1 MSEEQKK
8 MGFIELM
15 KSFPKRFWMAS
26 VFELLER
33 FAWYGMFAILAMYL
47 VASKD
52 KNGLGFTDEQGG
64 KIIGDIT
71 ALLYFL
77 PLITGAI
84 ADRIGYK
91 KSLIISFVTLAIGYA
106 TLGYVHSFWTF
117 YFVFLFLALGAAMFK
132 PVASAIVTRT
142 TDESNSSMGFGVFYM
157 MVNIGGW
164 IGPFIVGKLRGES
177 NWIIAFHMATGVILV
192 NLLFNIFFFKQDK
205 VEHPKESL
213 GETIKRSFLNI
224 WEALKDSK
232 LTVLLIIMIGFWT
245 LFNQLFYTLPK
256 FIQDWVDLKQLYT
269 SVHNFSPLLTS
280 LISDGKEAIA
290 KPELLVNLDAFAIII
305 FQMLI
310 SYVIIKWKPVN
321 AMIIGFIIVSI
332 GIGLTFYFRNG
343 IFIIAGILIFAIGE
357 MTANPKF
364 SSYIAEIS
372 PKGKE
377 ALYMGTYFL
386 PVFVGNKIA
395 GYLSGDVYG
404 KMSAKIALAQKEA
417 LSKGFEM
424 VDKSGQL
431 VHYTKTGFKA
441 IDKSGHILKNVK
453 VNITKNDYIAQLAD
467 KLHMN
472 TDQLTSYLWNTYHP
486 NQILYIFVAIGI
498 FTFLALVFYDKVF
511 VKRLKRKEEE
521 TFSTNDLNM

>member
-1 MSEEQKK
+1 MEKQKEK
-8 MGFIELM
+8 KIGFIELM

-26 VFELLER
+26 IFELLER

-52 KNGLGFTDEQGG
+52 KNGLGFTDDQGG

-91 KSLIISFVTLAIGYA
+91 KSLTISFIILAIGYG

-117 YFVFLFLALGAAMFK
+117 YFVFLFLAIGAAMFK
-132 PVASAIVTRT
+132 PVASAIVTKT
-142 TDESNSSMGFGVFYM
+142 TDERNSSMGFGVFYM

-164 IGPFIVGKLRGES
+164 IGPFIVGKLRGED
-177 NWIIAFHMATGVILV
+177 NWLIAFHMATGVILV
-192 NLLFNIFFFKQDK
+192 NLLFNIFFFKKDEIEK
-205 VEHPKESL
+205 TDLSIFDTVK
-213 GETIKRSFLNI
+213 KSFLNI

-256 FIQDWVDLKQLYT
+256 FIQDWVDLKQLYQE
-269 SVHNFSPLLTS
+269 VYNFSPMLTS

-290 KPELLVNLDAFAIII
+290 KPELLINLDAFAIILL
-305 FQMLI
+305 QMLI
-310 SYVIIKWKPVN
+310 SYLIIKWKPVN

-343 IFIIAGILIFAIGE
+343 IYIIAGIIIFAIGE

-364 SSYIAEIS
+364 SAYIAEIS

-395 GYLSGDVYG
+395 GWLSGSVYG
-404 KMSAKIALAQKEA
+404 DMSAKISLAQKEA
-417 LSKGFEM
+417 ISKGFEM
-424 VDKSGQL
+424 VDKNGQL
-431 VHYTKTGFKA
+431 VYYTKTGFKA
-441 IDKSGHILKNVK
+441 VDKAGKILDNVK
-453 VNITKNDYIAQLAD
+453 VDITKNEYIAQVAQ
-467 KLHMN
+467 KLNMN
-472 TDQLTSYLWNTYHP
+472 VDQLTTYLWNTYHP
-486 NQILYIFVAIGI
+486 NQILYIFVGIGL
-498 FTFLALVFYDKVF
+498 FTFFALLFYDKVF
-511 VKRLKRKEEE
+511 VKRLNK
-521 TFSTNDLNM
+521 N

>member
-1 MSEEQKK
+1 MSAENKK
-8 MGFIELM
+8 MSFGELM
-15 KSFPKRFWMAS
+15 ASFPKRFWMAS
-26 VFELLER
+26 AFELLER
-33 FAWYGMFAILAMYL
+33 FAWYGMFAILAIYL

-52 KNGLGFTDEQGG
+52 KNGLGFTDDQGG

-91 KSLIISFVTLAIGYA
+91 KSLIISFVMLAIGYG
-106 TLGYVHSFWTF
+106 TLGYVHSYWAF
-117 YFVFLFLALGAAMFK
+117 YFVFLFLGLGAAMFK

-142 TDESNSSMGFGVFYM
+142 TDENNSSMGFGVFYM

-164 IGPFIVGKLRGES
+164 IGPFVVGKLRGES
-177 NWIIAFHMATGVILV
+177 NWLIAFHMATAVILI

-205 VEHPKESL
+205 IEKSDQSL
-213 GETIKRSFLNI
+213 GETIKKSFINI
-224 WEALKDSK
+224 WEALKDSR

-256 FIQDWVDLKQLYT
+256 FIQDWVDLKQLFT
-269 SVHNFSPLLTS
+269 SIDNFSPILAS

-305 FQMLI
+305 LQMLI
-310 SYVIIKWKPVN
+310 SYIIIKWKPVN

-332 GIGLTFYFRNG
+332 GIGLTFYFRDG
-343 IFIIAGILIFAIGE
+343 LFIILGIIIFAIGE

-364 SSYIAEIS
+364 SAYIAEIS

-395 GYLSGDVYG
+395 GWLSGSVYG
-404 KMSAKIALAQKEA
+404 KMSAKISLAQNEA
-417 LSKGFEM
+417 ISKGFEM
-424 VDKSGQL
+424 VDKNGQL

-441 IDKSGHILKNVK
+441 VDKAGAVLKDVK
-453 VNITKNDYIAQLAD
+453 VDITKNDYIAQVAD

-472 TDQLTSYLWNTYHP
+472 VNQFTTHLWDTYHP
-486 NQILYIFVAIGI
+486 NQILYIFVGIGL
-498 FTFLALVFYDKVF
+498 FTFFALLFYDKVF
-511 VKRLKRKEEE
+511 VKHLDRK
-521 TFSTNDLNM
+521 NLNS

>member
-1 MSEEQKK
+1 MESTEKK

-26 VFELLER
+26 IFELLER

-77 PLITGAI
+77 PIITGAI

-91 KSLIISFVTLAIGYA
+91 TSLIISFVILAIGYF
-106 TLGYVHSFWTF
+106 TLGNVHSFWAF
-117 YFVFLFLALGAAMFK
+117 YFVFLFLAIGAAMFK
-132 PVASAIVTRT
+132 PVASAIVTKT
-142 TDESNSSMGFGVFYM
+142 TNERNASMGFGVFYM

-164 IGPFIVGKLRGES
+164 IGPFVVGKLRGES
-177 NWIIAFHMATGVILV
+177 NWQIAFHIATTVILI
-192 NLLFNIFFFKQDK
+192 NLIFVIFFFKKDE
-205 VEHPKESL
+205 VEKTGLSVW
-213 GETIKRSFLNI
+213 ETIKKSFLNI

-256 FIQDWVDLKQLYT
+256 FIQDWVDLKQLYQQI
-269 SVHNFSPLLTS
+269 HDFSPLLTS

-290 KPELLVNLDAFAIII
+290 KPELLINLDAFAIILL
-305 FQMLI
+305 QMLI
-310 SYVIIKWKPVN
+310 SYIILKWRPVN
-321 AMIIGFIIVSI
+321 AMIIGFIIVSL
-332 GIGLTFYFRNG
+332 GIGLTFYFRDG
-343 IFIIAGILIFAIGE
+343 IYTILGIIIFAIGE

-364 SSYIAEIS
+364 SAYIAEIS

-386 PVFVGNKIA
+386 PVFAGNKLA
-395 GYLSGDVYG
+395 GWLSGSVYG
-404 KMSAKIALAQKEA
+404 KMSSKITLAQKEA
-417 LSKGFEM
+417 IAKGLEIT
-424 VDKSGQL
+424 DKNGHL
-431 VHYTKTGFKA
+431 ITYTKTGFKVVG
-441 IDKSGHILKNVK
+441 DNGQILDNIKPE
-453 VNITKNDYIAQLAD
+453 ITKTEYIQQIAE

-472 TDQLTSYLWNTYHP
+472 VNELTTYLWNHYHP
-486 NQILYIFVAIGI
+486 NKILYIFVGIGL
-498 FTFLALVFYDKVF
+498 FTFIALVLYDKVF
-511 VKRLKRKEEE
+511 VKHQERKAARQG
-521 TFSTNDLNM
+521 

>member
-1 MSEEQKK
+1 MTEENKSL
-8 MGFIELM
+8 GFIELM
-15 KSFPKRFWMAS
+15 KSFPNRFWMAS

-33 FAWYGMFAILAMYL
+33 FAWYGMFAIIAMYL

-52 KNGLGFTDEQGG
+52 VNGLGFTDDQGG

-91 KSLIISFVTLAIGYA
+91 TSLIISFVMLAIGYA
-106 TLGYVHSFWTF
+106 TLGYIHSFWGF
-117 YFVFLFLALGAAMFK
+117 YFVFLFLGLGAAMFK
-132 PVASAIVTRT
+132 PVASAIVTRNT
-142 TDESNSSMGFGVFYM
+142 SEKNSSMGFGVFYM

-177 NWIIAFHMATGVILV
+177 NWIIAFQMATGVILV

-205 VEHPKESL
+205 IEKTNETI
-213 GETIKRSFLNI
+213 GETIKKSFINI

-232 LTVLLIIMIGFWT
+232 LTVLLVIMIGFWT

-256 FIQDWVDLKQLYT
+256 FIQDWVDLKSLFT
-269 SVHNFSPLLTS
+269 SVDNFSPIIAS

-305 FQMLI
+305 LQMLI
-310 SYVIIKWKPVN
+310 SYIIIKWKPIN

-332 GIGLTFYFRNG
+332 GIGLTFYFRDG
-343 IFIIAGILIFAIGE
+343 LFIIAGIIIFAIGE

-364 SSYIAEIS
+364 SAYIAEIS

-395 GYLSGDVYG
+395 GWLSGSVYG
-404 KMSAKIALAQKEA
+404 EMSSKITLAQNDA
-417 LSKGFEM
+417 IAKGFEM
-424 VDKSGQL
+424 VDKNGQL
-431 VHYTKTGFKA
+431 ISYTKTGFKA
-441 IDKSGHILKNVK
+441 VDKAGNILKDVK
-453 VNITKNDYIAQLAD
+453 VDITKNDYISQVAD

-472 TDQLTSYLWNTYHP
+472 TDQFTTHLWDTYHP
-486 NQILYIFVAIGI
+486 NEILYIFVGIGL
-498 FTFLALVFYDKVF
+498 FTFFALLFYDKVF
-511 VKRLKRKEEE
+511 VKHLDNKNNK
-521 TFSTNDLNM
+521 

>member
-1 MSEEQKK
+1 MSKENKK
-8 MGFIELM
+8 IGFIPLM

-52 KNGLGFTDEQGG
+52 VKGLGFTDDQGG

-77 PLITGAI
+77 PIITGAI

-91 KSLIISFVTLAIGYA
+91 LSLIISFVMLAIGYA

-117 YFVFLFLALGAAMFK
+117 YFVFLFLGLGAAMFK

-142 TDESNSSMGFGVFYM
+142 TNEGNSSMGFGVFYM

-164 IGPFIVGKLRGES
+164 IGPFVVGKLRGES
-177 NWIIAFHMATGVILV
+177 NWIIAFHMATAVILI

-205 VEHPKESL
+205 IEKSDKGL
-213 GETIKRSFLNI
+213 WDTIKHSFINI
-224 WEALKDSK
+224 WEALKDSR

-256 FIQDWVDLKQLYT
+256 FIQDWVDLKQLFT
-269 SVHNFSPLLTS
+269 SVHDFSPILAS

-305 FQMLI
+305 LQMLI
-310 SYVIIKWKPVN
+310 SYIIIKWKPVN
-321 AMIIGFIIVSI
+321 AMIIGFIIVSM
-332 GIGLTFYFRNG
+332 GIGLTFYFRDG
-343 IFIIAGILIFAIGE
+343 LFIILGIIIFAIGE

-364 SSYIAEIS
+364 SAYIAEIS

-395 GYLSGDVYG
+395 GWLSGSIYG
-404 KMSAKIALAQKEA
+404 KMSAKISLAQNEA
-417 LSKGFEM
+417 MSKGLEM
-424 VDKSGQL
+424 VDKNGQL
-431 VHYTKTGFKA
+431 IHYTKTGFKA
-441 IDKSGHILKNVK
+441 VDKAGNVLKDIK
-453 VNITKNDYIAQLAD
+453 PDITKNGYIEQVAT

-472 TDQLTSYLWNTYHP
+472 VDQLTTHLWDTYHP
-486 NQILYIFVAIGI
+486 NEILYIFVGIGI
-498 FTFLALVFYDKVF
+498 FTFFALVFYDKIF
-511 VKRLKRKEEE
+511 VKYLDKK
-521 TFSTNDLNM
+521 NK

>member
-1 MSEEQKK
+1 MSTEKK
-8 MGFIELM
+8 GMSFMELM

-26 VFELLER
+26 IFELLER
-33 FAWYGMFAILAMYL
+33 FAWYGMFAILAIYL

-52 KNGLGFTDEQGG
+52 VNGLGFTDQQGG

-91 KSLIISFVTLAIGYA
+91 KSLIIAFVMLAIGYG

-117 YFVFLFLALGAAMFK
+117 YFVFLFLGIGAAMFK
-132 PVASAIVTRT
+132 PVASAIVTTT

-177 NWIIAFHMATGVILV
+177 NWLIAFHMATGVILA
-192 NLLFNIFFFKQDK
+192 NLLFNIFFFKGDK
-205 VEHPKESL
+205 IQKTDSNL
-213 GETIKRSFLNI
+213 WETIKKSFINI
-224 WEALKDSK
+224 WEALKDAK

-256 FIQDWVDLKQLYT
+256 FIQDWVDLEQLYN
-269 SVHNFSPLLTS
+269 SVHNFSPLLAS
-280 LISDGKEAIA
+280 LISDGTDPVA

-305 FQMLI
+305 LQMLI
-310 SYVIIKWKPVN
+310 SYIIIKWKPVN
-321 AMIIGFIIVSI
+321 AMIIGFIIVSM
-332 GIGLTFYFRNG
+332 GIGLTFYFRDG
-343 IFIIAGILIFAIGE
+343 IFIISGIIIFAIGE

-364 SSYIAEIS
+364 SAYIAEIS

-395 GYLSGDVYG
+395 GWLSGDIYG
-404 KMSAKIALAQKEA
+404 NISAKIALAQKEA
-417 LSKGFEM
+417 IAKGFEM
-424 VDKSGQL
+424 VDKQNHL
-431 VHYTKTGFKA
+431 VHYFAKTGFKVV
-441 IDKSGHILKNVK
+441 DKAGNVVK
-453 VNITKNDYIAQLAD
+453 DVKPDITKNQYIQQVAE
-467 KLHMN
+467 KMN
-472 TDQLTSYLWNTYHP
+472 MSTKDFTTHLWESYHP
-486 NQILYIFVAIGI
+486 NQILWIFVGIGI
-498 FTFLALVFYDKVF
+498 VTFLALVFYDKVY
-511 VKRLKRKEEE
+511 VKRMDKKK
-521 TFSTNDLNM
+521 NA

>member
-1 MSEEQKK
+1 MNTENKK
-8 MGFIELM
+8 IGFIPLM

-52 KNGLGFTDEQGG
+52 KNGLGFTDDQGG
-64 KIIGDIT
+64 KIIGDVT
-71 ALLYFL
+71 GLLYFL

-91 KSLIISFVTLAIGYA
+91 LSLVISFVTLAIGYA
-106 TLGYVHSFWTF
+106 TLGYIHSYWSF

-142 TDESNSSMGFGVFYM
+142 TNEGNSSMGFGVFYM
-157 MVNIGGW
+157 MVNVGGW
-164 IGPFIVGKLRGES
+164 IGPFIVGKLRGET
-177 NWIIAFHMATGVILV
+177 NWVIAFKMATAVILV

-205 VEHPKESL
+205 IEKSDNSIID
-213 GETIKRSFLNI
+213 TIKKSFLNI
-224 WEALKDSK
+224 WEALKDSR

-256 FIQDWVDLKQLYT
+256 YIQDWVNLKQLFS
-269 SVHNFSPLLTS
+269 SVHNFSPILAS
-280 LISDGKEAIA
+280 LISDGTAPIA

-305 FQMLI
+305 LQMLI

-321 AMIIGFIIVSI
+321 AMIIGFIIVSF
-332 GIGLTFYFRNG
+332 GIGLTFYFRDG
-343 IFIIAGILIFAIGE
+343 LFIILGIIIFAIGE

-364 SSYIAEIS
+364 SAYIAEIS

-395 GYLSGDVYG
+395 GWLSGSVYG
-404 KMSAKIALAQKEA
+404 SISAKISLAQKEA
-417 LSKGFEM
+417 IEKGFEM
-424 VDKSGQL
+424 VDKNGQL
-431 VHYTKTGFKA
+431 IHYTKTGFKA
-441 IDKSGHILKNVK
+441 VDKVGRVLKDVK
-453 VNITKNDYIAQLAD
+453 VDITKNDYIAQVAD

-472 TDQLTSYLWNTYHP
+472 VDQLTTHLWDTYHP
-486 NQILYIFVAIGI
+486 NEILYIFVGIGL
-498 FTFLALVFYDKVF
+498 FTFFALLIYDRIYNSK
-511 VKRLKRKEEE
+511 KKKI
-521 TFSTNDLNM
+521 S

>member
-1 MSEEQKK
+1 MSKDSKK
-8 MGFIELM
+8 MGFVELM

-26 VFELLER
+26 MFELLER
-33 FAWYGMFAILAMYL
+33 FAWYGMFAILAIYL

-52 KNGLGFTDEQGG
+52 VNGLGFTDEQGG

-91 KSLIISFVTLAIGYA
+91 KSLIIAFVMLAIGYG
-106 TLGYVHSFWTF
+106 TLGYVHSYWAF
-117 YFVFLFLALGAAMFK
+117 YFIFLFLGLGAAMFK

-177 NWIIAFHMATGVILV
+177 NWLIAFHMATGVILV
-192 NLLFNIFFFKQDK
+192 NLLFNIFFFKNDK
-205 VEHPKESL
+205 ITKSDQSII
-213 GETIKRSFLNI
+213 ETIKKSFSNI
-224 WEALKDSK
+224 WEALKDAR

-256 FIQDWVDLKQLYT
+256 FIQDWVDLKELFT
-269 SVHNFSPLLTS
+269 SVHNFSPLLSS

-305 FQMLI
+305 LQMLI
-310 SYVIIKWKPVN
+310 SYIIIKWKPVN
-321 AMIIGFIIVSI
+321 AMIIGFIIVSM
-332 GIGLTFYFRNG
+332 GIGLTFYYRDG
-343 IFIIAGILIFAIGE
+343 IFIIAGIIIFAIGE

-364 SSYIAEIS
+364 SAYIAEIS

-395 GYLSGDVYG
+395 GWLSGSIYG
-404 KMSAKIALAQKEA
+404 SMSAKIALAQKEA
-417 LSKGFEM
+417 INKGFEM
-424 VDKSGQL
+424 VDKHGQL
-431 VHYTKTGFKA
+431 IHYTDTGFKA
-441 IDKSGHILKNVK
+441 IDSSGKILKNVK
-453 VNITKNDYIAQLAD
+453 IDITKNDYIAQVAQKLDMDVD
-467 KLHMN
+467 KFTTH
-472 TDQLTSYLWNTYHP
+472 LWNTYHP
-486 NQILYIFVAIGI
+486 NEILWIFVGIGVV
-498 FTFLALVFYDKVF
+498 TFLALVFYDKVY
-511 VKRLKRKEEE
+511 VKRLDKK
-521 TFSTNDLNM
+521 NNG

>member
-1 MSEEQKK
+1 MSTENKK
-8 MGFIELM
+8 IGFIPLM
-15 KSFPKRFWMAS
+15 KSFPNRFWMAS

-52 KNGLGFTDEQGG
+52 KNGLGFTDDQGG

-77 PLITGAI
+77 PIITGAI

-91 KSLIISFVTLAIGYA
+91 LSLIISFVMLAIGYA
-106 TLGYVHSFWTF
+106 TLGYVHSYWTF
-117 YFVFLFLALGAAMFK
+117 YFVFLFLGLGAAMFK

-142 TDESNSSMGFGVFYM
+142 TDENNSSMGFGVFYM
-157 MVNIGGW
+157 MVNVGGW
-164 IGPFIVGKLRGES
+164 IGPLIVGKLRGES
-177 NWIIAFHMATGVILV
+177 NWVIAFHMATAVILV

-205 VEHPKESL
+205 VEKSDKDL
-213 GETIKRSFLNI
+213 WETIKHSFINI
-224 WEALKDSK
+224 WEALKDSR

-256 FIQDWVDLKQLYT
+256 FIQDWVDLKQLFA
-269 SVHNFSPLLTS
+269 SVDGFSPILAS

-305 FQMLI
+305 LQMLI
-310 SYVIIKWKPVN
+310 SYIIIKWKPVN
-321 AMIIGFIIVSI
+321 AMIIGFIIVSM
-332 GIGLTFYFRNG
+332 GIGLTFYFRDG
-343 IFIIAGILIFAIGE
+343 LFIILGIIIFAIGE

-364 SSYIAEIS
+364 SAYIAEIS

-395 GYLSGDVYG
+395 GWLSGSIYG
-404 KMSAKIALAQKEA
+404 KMSAKISLAQDEA

-424 VDKSGQL
+424 VDKNGQL
-431 VHYTKTGFKA
+431 IHYTKTGFKA
-441 IDKSGHILKNVK
+441 VDKAGTVLKDIK
-453 VNITKNDYIAQLAD
+453 VDITKNDYIAQVAD

-472 TDQLTSYLWNTYHP
+472 TDQLTTHLWDTYHP
-486 NQILYIFVAIGI
+486 NEILYIFVGIGL
-498 FTFLALVFYDKVF
+498 FTFFALLFYDKVF
-511 VKRLKRKEEE
+511 VKRLDKKN
-521 TFSTNDLNM
+521 S

>member
-1 MSEEQKK
+1 MSTNNK
-8 MGFIELM
+8 MSFGELM

-52 KNGLGFTDEQGG
+52 KNGLGFTDDQGG
-64 KIIGDIT
+64 KIIGDVT

-91 KSLIISFVTLAIGYA
+91 LSLVISFVMLAIGYA
-106 TLGYVHSFWTF
+106 TLGFVHSFWGF
-117 YFVFLFLALGAAMFK
+117 YAIFLFLGLGAAMFK
-132 PVASAIVTRT
+132 PVASAIVTTT
-142 TDESNSSMGFGVFYM
+142 TDEKNSSMGFGVFYM

-164 IGPFIVGKLRGES
+164 IGPFIVGKLRGET
-177 NWIIAFHMATGVILV
+177 NWIIAFKMATGVILV
-192 NLLFNIFFFKQDK
+192 NLLFNIFFFKQEK
-205 VEHPKESL
+205 VEKIKESL
-213 GETIKRSFLNI
+213 LETIKKSFANI
-224 WEALKDSK
+224 VEALKDSK

-256 FIQDWVDLKQLYT
+256 FIQDWVDLKQLFS
-269 SVHNFSPLLTS
+269 SVHNFSPIVAS
-280 LISDGKEAIA
+280 LISDGEIAIA

-305 FQMLI
+305 LQMLI
-310 SYVIIKWKPVN
+310 SYIIIKWKPIN

-332 GIGLTFYFRNG
+332 GIGLTFYFRDG
-343 IFIIAGILIFAIGE
+343 LFIIAGIIIFAIGE

-364 SSYIAEIS
+364 SAYIAEIS

-386 PVFVGNKIA
+386 PLFVGNKIA
-395 GYLSGDVYG
+395 GWLSGSVYG
-404 KMSAKIALAQKEA
+404 DMSAKISLAQKEA
-417 LSKGFEM
+417 IAKGFDM
-424 VDKSGQL
+424 VDKNGHLIS
-431 VHYTKTGFKA
+431 YTKTGFKA
-441 IDKSGHILKNVK
+441 VDKAGNILKDVK
-453 VNITKNDYIAQLAD
+453 VDINKNDYITQVAD

-472 TDQLTSYLWNTYHP
+472 VDQFTTHLWDTYHP
-486 NQILYIFVAIGI
+486 NEILYIFVGIGL
-498 FTFLALVFYDKVF
+498 FTFFALVFYDKVF
-511 VKRLKRKEEE
+511 VKRLNR
-521 TFSTNDLNM
+521 NQ

>member
-1 MSEEQKK
+1 MNKENKK
-8 MGFIELM
+8 IGFIELM

-33 FAWYGMFAILAMYL
+33 FAWYGMFAILAIYL

-84 ADRIGYK
+84 ADKIGYK
-91 KSLIISFVTLAIGYA
+91 TSLIISFVTLAIGYG
-106 TLGYVHSFWTF
+106 TLGYVHSYWAF

-142 TDESNSSMGFGVFYM
+142 TDENNSSMGFGVFYM

-164 IGPFIVGKLRGES
+164 IGPFIVGKLRGED
-177 NWIIAFHMATGVILV
+177 NWIVAFHMATGVILV
-192 NLLFNIFFFKQDK
+192 NLLFNIFFFKGDK
-205 VEHPKESL
+205 IEKTGKSL
-213 GETIKRSFLNI
+213 GETIKQSFINI
-224 WEALKDSK
+224 WEALQDSK
-232 LTVLLIIMIGFWT
+232 LTVLLFIMIGFWT

-256 FIQDWVDLKQLYT
+256 FIQDWVDLKHLFN
-269 SVHNFSPLLTS
+269 SVNNFSPILAS

-305 FQMLI
+305 LQMLI
-310 SYVIIKWKPVN
+310 SYIIIKWKPVN

-332 GIGLTFYFRNG
+332 GIGLTFYYRDG
-343 IFIIAGILIFAIGE
+343 LFIILGIIIFAIGE

-364 SSYIAEIS
+364 SAYIAEIS

-424 VDKSGQL
+424 VDKNGQL

-441 IDKSGHILKNVK
+441 IDKAGKIIKDVK
-453 VNITKNDYIAQLAD
+453 VDITKNDYIQQVAD
-467 KLHMN
+467 KMHMN
-472 TDQLTSYLWNTYHP
+472 TNQFTDYLWHTYHP
-486 NQILYIFVAIGI
+486 NQILYIFVAIGLLTL
-498 FTFLALVFYDKVF
+498 FALVFYDKVF
-511 VKRLKRKEEE
+511 VKRLNNRNK
-521 TFSTNDLNM
+521 